1 MRVDRVSAS
10 LNDDGE
16 QQIIMVVLAFPPVL
30 NNNRIQPKSSNTG
43 MHIFQNVGHKL
54 LVVLIRRNCFKTVIY
69 FFFFGGGGGEGA
81 TGLGSVPPKNEVS
94 FPLTVKIWLFSVKR
108 SKPGGGGG
116 KSAPDNQD
124 SFELI
129 IFSSSPD
136 LCDAKRN
143 WPQRG
148 IEGKIPQ
155 LSYIYT
161 NVNHSSNCW
170 VVITILKGLQ

>member
-69 FFFFGGGGGEGA
+69 LFIFFFGGGEER
-81 TGLGSVPPKNEVS
+81 GLRGYGPPKNEVS
-94 FPLTVKIWLFSVKR
+94 FPLTVKI
-108 SKPGGGGG
+108 
-116 KSAPDNQD
+116 
-124 SFELI
+124 
-129 IFSSSPD
+129 
-136 LCDAKRN
+136 
-143 WPQRG
+143 
-148 IEGKIPQ
+148 
-155 LSYIYT
+155 
-161 NVNHSSNCW
+161 
-170 VVITILKGLQ
+170 

>member
-108 SKPGGGGG
+108 SKPGGVGGSQLLTI
-116 KSAPDNQD
+116 KILLSW
-124 SFELI
+124 SFFL
-129 IFSSSPD
+129 
-136 LCDAKRN
+136 LLLTCVT
-143 WPQRG
+143 QRG
-148 IEGKIPQ
+148 IDHKEELKVKFHDYHIF
-155 LSYIYT
+155 
-161 NVNHSSNCW
+161 
-170 VVITILKGLQ
+170 ILTLIIAQIVE

>member
-69 FFFFGGGGGEGA
+69 LFFFFGGGGGEGA

-94 FPLTVKIWLFSVKR
+94 FPLTVKI
-108 SKPGGGGG
+108 
-116 KSAPDNQD
+116 
-124 SFELI
+124 
-129 IFSSSPD
+129 
-136 LCDAKRN
+136 
-143 WPQRG
+143 
-148 IEGKIPQ
+148 
-155 LSYIYT
+155 
-161 NVNHSSNCW
+161 
-170 VVITILKGLQ
+170 